1 MNHGIKDAQVLVQ
14 QLVSAMADSNGVDT
28 ALQTAVDGYQT
39 EMVERAAEEVQMGVL
54 NTEML
59 HDWTRFS
66 QSALMQKGGNP
77 NRK

>member
-1 MNHGIKDAQVLVQ
+1 MNHGIKDAQVLVK
-14 QLVSAMADSNGVDT
+14 QLASAMAGSDNVDKAVKKAIDS
-28 ALQTAVDGYQT
+28 YQA

-66 QSALMQKGGNP
+66 QSALMQKGGDP
-77 NRK
+77 IKK